1 MSTEGAH
8 GAASACWTAGG
19 PGSALTGPA
28 ASSLPA
34 FGASAVGATRGQP
47 EDTQQEQRACV
58 GPAPPLAFLS
68 APQQAVQEA
77 RLSVTLPLPA
87 VADSRDVA
95 AAHLGWHVP
104 RACMHARPPGH
115 TGAQGGLCASG
126 SPCSSSNGIPDR
138 PGLSLRQRPLLS
150 SSVPPSGREAPRPH
164 SLLGSPL

>member
-1 MSTEGAH
+1 ML
-8 GAASACWTAGG
+8 ASGQHHHL
-19 PGSALTGPA
+19 PF
-28 ASSLPA
+28 SLLP
-34 FGASAVGATRGQP
+34 SR
-47 EDTQQEQRACV
+47 
-58 GPAPPLAFLS
+58 LS
-68 APQQAVQEA
+68 RRS

-95 AAHLGWHVP
+95 AARLGWHVR

-115 TGAQGGLCASG
+115 TGAQGGLCASD

-138 PGLSLRQRPLLS
+138 PGLSLRQRPLLA